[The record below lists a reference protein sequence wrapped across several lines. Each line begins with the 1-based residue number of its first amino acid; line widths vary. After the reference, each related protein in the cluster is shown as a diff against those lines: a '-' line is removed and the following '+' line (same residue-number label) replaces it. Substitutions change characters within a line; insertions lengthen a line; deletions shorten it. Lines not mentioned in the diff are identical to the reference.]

1 MRNDV
6 IRQVLHE
13 DVTPEMVD
21 VLHTDYLLKSKS
33 ARECAIRIMNIHD
46 GLKANDPGAHQ
57 KATSGQVY
65 AINNLFLIKGW
76 SASCAI
82 KKMLQ
87 DLEDIRG

>member
-1 MRNDV
+1 M

-46 GLKANDPGAHQ
+46 GLKANDPGAH
-57 KATSGQVY
+57 KEATSGQVH
-65 AINNLFLIKGW
+65 AINNLFLIKGL
-76 SASCAI
+76 SATCTI
-82 KKMLQ
+82 KKILQ